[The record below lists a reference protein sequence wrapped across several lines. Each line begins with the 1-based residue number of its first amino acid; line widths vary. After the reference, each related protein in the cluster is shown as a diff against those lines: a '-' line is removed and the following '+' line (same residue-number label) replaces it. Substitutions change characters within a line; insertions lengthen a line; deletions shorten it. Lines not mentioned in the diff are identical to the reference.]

1 MIDLNEINR
10 DPWPT
15 FPVNKDDLRS
25 LLAENARMKDGLDDL
40 CDFIL
45 RARCVNVDKD
55 PAVLRKVQEAAAL
68 AQAFPPVE
76 VAVAAPPPS
85 EPVVDFFS

>member
-25 LLAENARMKDGLDDL
+25 LLAENARLREALLDISAIVNQQWGGDW
-40 CDFIL
+40 DETENA
-45 RARCVNVDKD
+45 RAIAR
-55 PAVLRKVQEAAAL
+55 AAL
-68 AQAFPPVE
+68 GKKT
-76 VAVAAPPPS
+76 
-85 EPVVDFFS
+85 

>member
-25 LLAENARMKDGLDDL
+25 LLAENARMRDIIENLIVSGVEHRDDFRIPL
-40 CDFIL
+40 
-45 RARCVNVDKD
+45 
-55 PAVLRKVQEAAAL
+55 
-68 AQAFPPVE
+68 VE
-76 VAVAAPPPS
+76 WESNIELFTSATKANTQP
-85 EPVVDFFS
+85 

>member
-1 MIDLNEINR
+1 MHTPESLIEHYKAVRHRIKTAKFVPRAIPAPKIDVCSIR
-10 DPWPT
+10 
-15 FPVNKDDLRS
+15 PVPEPKPN
-25 LLAENARMKDGLDDL
+25 
-40 CDFIL
+40 
-45 RARCVNVDKD
+45 
-55 PAVLRKVQEAAAL
+55 EAAAL

>member
-45 RARCVNVDKD
+45 RARCVSADKD
-55 PAVLRKVQEAAAL
+55 EMFDLIFDMLPQNPE
-68 AQAFPPVE
+68 
-76 VAVAAPPPS
+76 PS
-85 EPVVDFFS
+85 P

>member
-25 LLAENARMKDGLDDL
+25 LLAENARMRDALAP
-40 CDFIL
+40 F
-45 RARCVNVDKD
+45 
-55 PAVLRKVQEAAAL
+55 AAL
-68 AQAFPPVE
+68 AIYGDAHAPDTRDTDECGGICVGDLR
-76 VAVAAPPPS
+76 AARAALGR
-85 EPVVDFFS
+85 ET